1 MAATFQAL
9 TIRAN
14 GRLNR
19 IVTDIEVTPAFD
31 PAAPPTPVPVR
42 LRTKALWDTGASRS
56 VLSIES
62 VNALGLSP
70 VGTVQ
75 VHHGDGTS
83 SRSTYLVNFYLPNNV
98 GIVGVLA
105 SEFPASHTEFAV
117 LLGMDVIG
125 LGDFSIT
132 NVGGQTCMSFRTPSC
147 EHIDYVAQANRLAY
161 AGVGRNDA
169 CPCGSGEKF
178 KRCHGR

>member
-1 MAATFQAL
+1 MAQTFQAL
-9 TIRAN
+9 TVRAT

-19 IVTDIEVTPAFD
+19 IVTDIDVTPAYD
-31 PAAPPTPVPVR
+31 PQNPPSPLPVR
-42 LRTKALWDTGASRS
+42 LPAKALWDTGASRS
-56 VLSIES
+56 VIS
-62 VNALGLSP
+62 VEAVRALGLSP
-70 VGTVQ
+70 VGSIR
-75 VHHGDGTS
+75 VHHGDGAST
-83 SRSTYLVNFYLPNNV
+83 RSTYLVNFFLPNNV
-98 GIVGVLA
+98 GIIGVLA
-105 SEFPASHTEFAV
+105 SEFPASHSEFAV

-161 AGVGRNDA
+161 AGVGRNDP